1 MNIKKYKKCTTLNL
15 IRLVHKIA
23 KIKFFTLM
31 DWYPIMA
38 MGLVAV
44 IKILLLV
51 FVSSLRFVFFID
63 IFIKSNERYDIL
75 KALYKLENLF

>member
-1 MNIKKYKKCTTLNL
+1 
-15 IRLVHKIA
+15 
-23 KIKFFTLM
+23 M